1 MELWDSDEKMHAL
14 DISEQP
20 SPIWAVGV
28 APKELQS
35 VEQPSVPSPH
45 SPAPMSDD
53 EEQDMLDADRWIDA
67 DLQRVL
73 ARDEEAWA
81 ARELRVHIW

>member
-1 MELWDSDEKMHAL
+1 
-14 DISEQP
+14 
-20 SPIWAVGV
+20 
-28 APKELQS
+28 
-35 VEQPSVPSPH
+35 
-45 SPAPMSDD
+45 MSDD